1 MTFMN
6 WWYVSTI
13 VDSCYHMF
21 LLSPV
26 PTNVLVFIE
35 PLTQHLV
42 TSGPVKTYS
51 YKRLQ
56 VLEARFHLHKLLNS
70 DRELAAQKSVPHR

>member
-1 MTFMN
+1 MR
-6 WWYVSTI
+6 I
-13 VDSCYHMF
+13 QADSIT
-21 LLSPV
+21 LITP
-26 PTNVLVFIE
+26 
-35 PLTQHLV
+35 QHLL

-70 DRELAAQKSVPHR
+70 ERELTAQKSVPHR